1 MVYGPVRL
9 LNVAHLTEHKLV
21 LSGTPMPQSR
31 RLVAQFQFLFP
42 EVQADGDTVSGLVKP
57 VYVRTTK
64 NELGIPKLERYQIQ
78 VPLTSEQ
85 RYVYDLLRSE
95 LAVRLISSK
104 YVGARSIAKWT
115 IRDATV
121 AVRV

>member
-21 LSGTPMPQSR
+21 LRDANAAVSGD
-31 RLVAQFQFLFP
+31 LVAQFQFLFP
-42 EVQADGDTVSGLVKP
+42 EVQADGDTVSGLMKP

-64 NELGIPKLERYQIQ
+64 MNSGIPKLERYQIQ

-85 RYVYDLLRSE
+85 RCL
-95 LAVRLISSK
+95 
-104 YVGARSIAKWT
+104 
-115 IRDATV
+115 
-121 AVRV
+121 